1 MDFSQI
7 TGDLFIGTMPSYM
20 HYDVLRGLG
29 VRLVINTRYSRGPEA
44 DRHDAPIQL
53 LWLPMIDSPFFPL
66 PLEKLMQGTRAALDT
81 IHRGGKVYVHCAY
94 GRHRSVVMGSCILIA
109 QGMTVE
115 QATRLIKA
123 RRSVADPDAF
133 HMKPR
138 IIKFEQLWKR
148 EASLLAPTASDLP

>member
-1 MDFSQI
+1 VDFSQI

-66 PLEKLMQGTRAALDT
+66 PLDKLMQGTRAALDT

-115 QATRLIKA
+115 QATHLIKA
-123 RRSVADPDAF
+123 RRPTADPDAF
-133 HMKPR
+133 HMKSR
-138 IIKFEQLWKR
+138 ILKFEQLWKR
-148 EASLLAPTASDLP
+148 EASLLAPSAPDLP